1 MLNFRRRSWQL
12 ARCLVT
18 GASSGLGEA
27 LAEQLVKAGARVVLT
42 GRSTKRLQAIVDRL
56 IDEGSDPSRIVT
68 IAADLTV
75 EEDCQRLFDEIA
87 GHFEGLDLVINSA
100 GVGADG
106 QFETHDPAVIR
117 QVFEINVFALAEVCR
132 RALPL
137 LSLGSQPAMVN
148 IGSIVARRGLPG
160 RAEYSASKFAVS
172 GLTEALRVE
181 WRRFGIHVLQVNPGF
196 TDTPFDQHIVASTAR
211 YSVSRHRRMSPEAVA
226 RATLRGVERRKREI
240 TLSWQG
246 RLLVLVSTIAPRF
259 VDWGFTRWLFSYF
272 PDAPVLRR
280 DQALTSASSGTRGPK

>member
-1 MLNFRRRSWQL
+1 MPVARSFQRIHFDAQFPSSIL
-12 ARCLVT
+12 ADGALSGHRCLF
-18 GASSGLGEA
+18 GLGRGPRRTTRESR
-27 LAEQLVKAGARVVLT
+27 ARVVLT
-42 GRSTKRLQAIVDRL
+42 GRSAERLQAIADRL
-56 IDEGSDPSRIVT
+56 IDEWVRRVANHDD
-68 IAADLTV
+68 AADLTV

-87 GHFEGLDLVINSA
+87 GHFDALDLVINSA

-106 QFETHDPAVIR
+106 QFETHDPAVLR

-196 TDTPFDQHIVASTAR
+196 TDTPFDQHVVASTAR
-211 YSVSRHRRMSPEAVA
+211 VFGLTAPAHVRRSRCPGNPPRR
-226 RATLRGVERRKREI
+226 RATKTRNHAELARP
-240 TLSWQG
+240 
-246 RLLVLVSTIAPRF
+246 APR
-259 VDWGFTRWLFSYF
+259 
-272 PDAPVLRR
+272 
-280 DQALTSASSGTRGPK
+280 SGQHHRPTVR